1 MDPALFLQLINE
13 KYNIS
18 EDWSLHT
25 ENTQDLIVLR
35 ISDIAEKEAMLISKD
50 FIETDFSNPNFKIY
64 LELEH
69 VTVILTFKQK

>member
-1 MDPALFLQLINE
+1 MDPALFLHRINE

-18 EDWSLHT
+18 KNWNFDI
-25 ENTQDLIVLR
+25 ENTEDLIVLR
-35 ISDIAEKEAMLISKD
+35 ITDIAEEEVMLISKD

-69 VTVILTFKQK
+69 VVVILTFKRK

>member
-1 MDPALFLQLINE
+1 MDPALFLHRINE

-18 EDWSLHT
+18 KNWNFEI

-35 ISDIAEKEAMLISKD
+35 ITDIAEEEVMLISKD

-69 VTVILTFKQK
+69 VTVILTFKRK